1 MDSHILEGL
10 TLRLEAAERGLRAA
24 RRAMWTGSILVAAAI
39 GGGAWWVASHLP
51 TGAAA
56 ETVEAQH
63 FVVRDAQGQA
73 RAVLE
78 SSEGGSTQLVFL
90 RDPIAGDGWRGR
102 ANAGPYSFGVRSI
115 SARSQVMLS
124 DRDGTNFQLTTDNL
138 SFDSTGTTRL
148 LLGADQRGARIW
160 LADSTGSMQLLN
172 AGLLADAAAKLS
184 PKPSPAPKHRR
195 RH

>member
-10 TLRLEAAERGLRAA
+10 TLRLEAAERGLRGA
-24 RRAMWTGSILVAAAI
+24 RRAMWTGSILVALAI

-51 TGAAA
+51 AAA
-56 ETVEAQH
+56 ASETVEAQH
-63 FVVRDAQGQA
+63 FVVRDGQGQA

-90 RDPIAGDGWRGR
+90 RDPIAGDGWRAG
-102 ANAGPYSFGVRSI
+102 ANAGPYSFGVRSL

-124 DRDGTNFQLTTDNL
+124 DRGGTTFQLTTDNM

-160 LADSTGSMQLLN
+160 LADSTGAMQRLD
-172 AGLLADAAAKLS
+172 AGLLADAAGKHS
-184 PKPSPAPKHRR
+184 PKPGTPAKHRR
-195 RH
+195 RR

>member
-1 MDSHILEGL
+1 MESHVLEGL

-24 RRAMWTGSILVAAAI
+24 RRAMWTGSILVALAI

-51 TGAAA
+51 AGTSR
-56 ETVEAQH
+56 ESIEAQH

-90 RDPIAGDGWRGR
+90 RDPVAGDAWRTG
-102 ANAGPYSFGVRSI
+102 AGPYSFGVRSL

-160 LADSTGSMQLLN
+160 LADSTGSMQVLN
-172 AGLLADAAAKLS
+172 AGLLADANAKRTA
-184 PKPSPAPKHRR
+184 KPGPAPKHRR

>member
-1 MDSHILEGL
+1 
-10 TLRLEAAERGLRAA
+10 
-24 RRAMWTGSILVAAAI
+24 
-39 GGGAWWVASHLP
+39 
-51 TGAAA
+51 
-56 ETVEAQH
+56 
-63 FVVRDAQGQA
+63 
-73 RAVLE
+73 
-78 SSEGGSTQLVFL
+78 VFL

-172 AGLLADAAAKLS
+172 APLLADAAAKRS
-184 PKPSPAPKHRR
+184 PKPGPAPKHRR